1 MQYAPMPSSKK
12 PIQQPPSNR
21 DVVRIEQAPQQAK
34 LSAAQKKFNTLTKNI
49 DAQKKLLAD
58 WQATLSWCQ
67 QDVAG
72 KLLPLQQV
80 FSGHQADM
88 VLLFDHLYKSERFTR
103 QQKEKLSYLIEEM
116 ASELVSVHGREDM
129 KPLYNEYSGGDFDAE
144 LEEEEAIQ
152 KEMMRN
158 MVEQEFGIS
167 LDEEDLSANDPDK
180 LAERLFNKYQERQ
193 QAEAQARPQRKKS
206 AKQQAKEAKEQEEAE
221 NASKSIR
228 TVYRQL
234 VAALHPDREQ
244 DPVERERKTELMQQV
259 TVAYDK
265 QDLLQLLELQLS
277 VEQID
282 QSKLNNLA
290 EDRLKYYNKILQNQ
304 LQELQDEVLM
314 LTERMR
320 RMANLPPFQ
329 PLSPQRLALKLKQDI
344 RSIESEID
352 RIQQDLRR
360 FRDVRELK
368 VWLKAYQIPDDTFD
382 FFDIMPPFPDR

>member
-12 PIQQPPSNR
+12 PIQPPPSNR

-72 KLLPLQQV
+72 KLLPLQQAL
-80 FSGHQADM
+80 SGHQADM

-368 VWLKAYQIPDDTFD
+368 AWLKSYQIPDDTFD

>member
-12 PIQQPPSNR
+12 PIQPPTSNR

-72 KLLPLQQV
+72 KLLPLQQA

-88 VLLFDHLYKSERFTR
+88 VLLFDRLYKSERFTR

-144 LEEEEAIQ
+144 LEEEETIQ
-152 KEMMRN
+152 KEMMRH

-167 LDEEDLSANDPDK
+167 LDEEDLSANNPDE
-180 LAERLFNKYQERQ
+180 LAERLFNKFQERQ

-206 AKQQAKEAKEQEEAE
+206 AKQQAKETKEQEEAE

-265 QDLLQLLELQLS
+265 QDLLQLLELQLA

-304 LQELQDEVLM
+304 LQELRDEVLM

-360 FRDVRELK
+360 FRDVRVLK
-368 VWLKAYQIPDDTFD
+368 AWLKSYQIPDDTFD